1 MSAVLDRLT
10 LGRTLTRLANASVA
24 EVLEMA
30 PALAA
35 HTVTAHRIG
44 ITGPPGVG
52 KSSLGGRLAIL
63 RAASRRVGF
72 LAIDPSSPRTG
83 GAILGDRIRIDDL
96 PGGADLYVRSL
107 ASRSASDGLADNLP
121 EMIEALEGAGFD
133 EILVETVGVG
143 QAEYAARHQVDTLI
157 LVLHPESGDMIQAMK
172 AGVME
177 LADLY
182 VINKSDLPGAA
193 RFAADIN
200 RVLHLTGTTNLGWT
214 PPVVLTSIGDEESV
228 KRLAAEIERQRA
240 WLDQS
245 GLQPQ
250 RQLARARYRLRNLV
264 ERAVAETVAA
274 LPPTL
279 FSGKFPEQYREALRR
294 LGTPTG
300 TGLNQVS

>member
-1 MSAVLDRLT
+1 MSAVLDRRT

-24 EVLEMA
+24 EVLAMV
-30 PALAA
+30 PTQLAD
-35 HTVTAHRIG
+35 TVATHRIG

-72 LAIDPSSPRTG
+72 LAIDPTSPRTG

-107 ASRSASDGLADNLP
+107 ASRSAGDGLADNLP
-121 EMIEALEGAGFD
+121 EMLEALEAAGFD

-143 QAEYAARHQVDTLI
+143 QAEYAARHQVDTLL
-157 LVLHPESGDMIQAMK
+157 LVLHPESGDMVQAMK

-182 VINKSDLPGAA
+182 VINKSDLPGAP
-193 RFAADIN
+193 RFAAEIN
-200 RVLHLTGTTNLGWT
+200 RVLHLASTTTRGWA
-214 PPVVLTSIGDEESV
+214 PPVVLTSIDDEESV
-228 KRLAAEIERQRA
+228 KRLSSEIERHRA

-245 GLQPQ
+245 DVKAS
-250 RQLARARYRLRNLV
+250 RQLARARYRLRNLI

-274 LPPTL
+274 LPATL
-279 FSGKFPEQYREALRR
+279 FSKEFSEQYQEALRR
-294 LGTPTG
+294 LGEPMEIG
-300 TGLNQVS
+300 